1 MKAATCSL
9 WARPGM
15 PRAARR
21 TIIAVPVLAAGV
33 CVRAAVSPGKALK
46 LPADGQDFGIEIG
59 VWPSQSKGLALAQPK
74 SEGDVP
80 SGAVAACHGQPD
92 YPQRFFEV
100 QRLDLALAGR
110 WGVHQAGDVPGDV
123 SALHGDFEGAR
134 QYAVNLEHCC
144 RRQAFGFEPGVEA
157 LNVFRAEAVQAVLAQ
172 PGDDPVTD
180 RDGVIVVRA
189 RTAGGPVPCPRCGSL
204 TGQVHG
210 YHDRTVA
217 DVPADGRPVVVQVR
231 VRRMRCPALDCR
243 VQTFR
248 EQVPGLL
255 DRYQRRTTRLAGQAG
270 EAVRRL
276 AGRAGAGLLAAL
288 GIPLSRHTA
297 LRLLLRL
304 PLPEVAV
311 PRVLGVDDFALRRG
325 QVYATILIDAQT
337 GQRVDVLASRK
348 ADALETWLRSHP
360 GVEIVCRDGSGAYGE
375 AVRRALPGAVQAGD
389 RWHLWHGL
397 GEAVLK
403 EVAAHT
409 ACWAATGPPLNQG
422 RQAQTTAE
430 RWRQVHDLTDR
441 GTGLLEC
448 SRRLGLSLNTVKRYA
463 RAAKPER
470 MIRAPRY
477 RATLVD
483 PYRDHL
489 RARRDAD
496 PAVPVHQLLAEIR
509 EQGYP
514 GTMNLLYRYIT
525 QGRVEAD
532 QPHLSPRRVARMLLT
547 RPDALS
553 DSQQAL
559 LSKLTGACPEMTS
572 LAGLVHAFAA
582 MLKPGPANEAKLKD
596 WADTTRACDLPSLHA
611 FTRGLDL
618 DAQAVIAA
626 VTLPFHNG
634 RTEGVNTKTKMIKRQ
649 MYGRAGFT
657 LLRHRIL
664 LG

>member
-1 MKAATCSL
+1 MFSGLSSL
-9 WARPGM
+9 
-15 PRAARR
+15 
-21 TIIAVPVLAAGV
+21 V
-33 CVRAAVSPGKALK
+33 
-46 LPADGQDFGIEIG
+46 IEG
-59 VWPSQSKGLALAQPK
+59 
-74 SEGDVP
+74 
-80 SGAVAACHGQPD
+80 
-92 YPQRFFEV
+92 
-100 QRLDLALAGR
+100 
-110 WGVHQAGDVPGDV
+110 
-123 SALHGDFEGAR
+123 
-134 QYAVNLEHCC
+134 
-144 RRQAFGFEPGVEA
+144 
-157 LNVFRAEAVQAVLAQ
+157 
-172 PGDDPVTD
+172 VTD
-180 RDGVIVVRA
+180 QDGVIVVRA
-189 RTAGGPVPCPRCGSL
+189 RTAGRPVACPRCGAR

-210 YHDRTVA
+210 FCRRTVA
-217 DVPADGRPVVVQVR
+217 DVPADGRPVVVR
-231 VRRMRCPALDCR
+231 LGVRRMRCPAAGCP

-248 EQVPGLL
+248 EQIPGLL
-255 DRYQRRTTRLAGQAG
+255 DRYQRRTTRLTSQAG
-270 EAVRRL
+270 AVAHRL
-276 AGRAGAGLLAAL
+276 AGRAGAGLLAVL
-288 GIPLSRHTA
+288 GIPLSRDTA

-348 ADALETWLRSHP
+348 AAVLETWLRDHP

-375 AVRRALPGAVQAGD
+375 AVRRALPDAVQAGD
-389 RWHLWHGL
+389 RWHLWHSL

-403 EVAAHT
+403 EVAAHSS
-409 ACWAATGPPLNQG
+409 CWAAAGPPLNEGQ
-422 RQAQTTAE
+422 QAQTTAE

-463 RAAKPER
+463 RAAEPGR

-489 RARRDAD
+489 RARRAQN

-514 GTMNLLYRYIT
+514 GSMNLLYRYIT

-532 QPHLSPRRVARMLLT
+532 RPHLSPRRVTRLLLT

-553 DSQQAL
+553 NSQQAL
-559 LSKLTGACPEMTS
+559 LAKLTGACPEMTS
-572 LAGLVHAFAA
+572 LASLVRDFAA
-582 MLKPGPANEAKLKD
+582 LLRPDPGNQARLSE
-596 WADTTRACDLPSLHA
+596 WACAARAADLPNVHGFA
-611 FTRGLDL
+611 RGLDL